1 MNRLTEP
8 IGPRDHVLGPPNA
21 PAALVEY
28 GDYQCPQC
36 ARAHYEVAEI
46 LRRVGNDVRYAYRH
60 FPLTHLHPHAL
71 LAAQAA
77 EAAGAEGRFWPMHS
91 MLFANQDALDPA
103 ELLGCAETLGLDV
116 RRFSRELQ
124 HGVYLPKI
132 ETDFRSGS
140 SSGVNGTPAFFVNGR
155 RMPAWDAD
163 SLTAAI
169 RDAVQEGAP
178 APFRRPSPQT
188 HR

>member
-21 PAALVEY
+21 PASLVEY
-28 GDYQCPQC
+28 GDYQCTHC
-36 ARAHYEVAEI
+36 ARAHYEVADV
-46 LRRVGNDVRYAYRH
+46 LRHVGNDVRYVYRH

-91 MLFANQDALDPA
+91 MLFANQEALDPTD
-103 ELLGCAETLGLDV
+103 LMGCAETLGLDV

-124 HGVYLPKI
+124 DGAHLPKI
-132 ETDFRSGS
+132 ETDFRSGV
-140 SSGVNGTPAFFVNGR
+140 SSGVNGTPAFFVNGMR
-155 RMPAWDAD
+155 VSTWDAD
-163 SLTAAI
+163 SLTTAI
-169 RDAVQEGAP
+169 REVVLAGTSAP
-178 APFRRPSPQT
+178 LHRPWSPAN
-188 HR
+188 R